1 MRIITR
7 KELPLVLAA
16 IVFAVIMGGLH
27 ILLHGISRDFGAGLA
42 LGLVLGI
49 FIAGLAIGWKRGE
62 LD

>member
-7 KELPLVLAA
+7 KELPIVIAA
-16 IVFAVIMGGLH
+16 IIFAVMMGGLQ

-42 LGLVLGI
+42 VGAILGGTI
-49 FIAGLAIGWKRGE
+49 IGLAIGRKRGE